1 MGEFERGQCN
11 KQQKNWDVVTRRI
24 YDKPNKANYLGEFLG
39 VEEDR
44 LVIKVTLGKLTRK
57 VFSNFTR
64 KKKIRW

>member
-11 KQQKNWDVVTRRI
+11 KQQKNWDVVTTI
-24 YDKPNKANYLGEFLG
+24 KFNKENYLGEFLG

-44 LVIKVTLGKLTRK
+44 LVIRVTLGKLTRK

-64 KKKIRW
+64 KKK